1 MIRVSLRVWAKA
13 QGLSAEQALLI
24 RPGGRRAAYGA
35 LAAFRITIA
44 RQPDG
49 WHIDYELTDAMRDGG
64 GPHYVIDARSGQ
76 DLGQAV

>member
-1 MIRVSLRVWAKA
+1 VLLDSRLRA
-13 QGLSAEQALLI
+13 LSAEQALLI

-35 LAAFRITIA
+35 LDAFGITIA

-64 GPHYVIDARSGQ
+64 GPHHVIDARSGQ
-76 DLGQAV
+76 DLGQAA